1 MAVRNIQS
9 ISQYFE
15 SAHGQL
21 TSFIRHIADEENKF
35 HYSFV
40 AAKRLMEVNMGLAI
54 NTTPARYEIKVTP
67 ARLEWKTRNAD
78 LRITQKPPLIKI
90 DTEQPLLKIDQY
102 QCFAEEGLKNNI
114 DQARDSAKKGYAN
127 LMKYIAKEARDGDAM
142 AQIGHKAN
150 IMLNIIRQDSRN
162 MHEFGLGSMP
172 TSRPKVELI
181 RGSLKLEAEERN
193 NPGEINGVSGNYTA
207 GDINFRYIPWN
218 VDMRMLSYGS
228 IDVKYTGN
236 KVNTYI

>member
-1 MAVRNIQS
+1 
-9 ISQYFE
+9 
-15 SAHGQL
+15 
-21 TSFIRHIADEENKF
+21 
-35 HYSFV
+35 
-40 AAKRLMEVNMGLAI
+40 MGLAI

-67 ARLEWKTRNAD
+67 ARLEWKTRNAE

-142 AQIGHKAN
+142 AKIGHKAN
-150 IMLNIIRQDSRN
+150 IMLNIIQQDSRT

-207 GDINFRYIPWN
+207 GDIDFRYTPWN

-236 KVNTYI
+236 NVNTYI